1 RPDRRRRG
9 EYLRR
14 KPARRDHPDLR
25 RGTPGAGHRPHHR
38 TPATGTADRDDLR
51 PRRHRQRCRRT
62 ETRRDPSRDTDIPGA
77 AHLHQSRTRGT
88 RTGAGGSRSA
98 ARGRRPAR
106 RGLLPFAGGPD
117 RQAVPCRTQRAYGT
131 AIAPPAAA
139 GRTGASAELPFDGP
153 ATHARPGRDRGQSA
167 RPFGKAARRRAYRC
181 PGLAAGTAA
190 ARRPHPRRGGAPVI
204 RAINIVLTVA
214 VLVAAFWLYQIKYE
228 TAAIARKIEAQRMEI
243 AREHDTIVLLR
254 AEWSHLIQPKRLQ
267 ELAGR
272 HLEIVPMEAWQVVS
286 PEAIAAHVP
295 VLPPYRRPKDGDDPI
310 AALLGDLQ

>member
-1 RPDRRRRG
+1 M
-9 EYLRR
+9 
-14 KPARRDHPDLR
+14 
-25 RGTPGAGHRPHHR
+25 
-38 TPATGTADRDDLR
+38 
-51 PRRHRQRCRRT
+51 
-62 ETRRDPSRDTDIPGA
+62 
-77 AHLHQSRTRGT
+77 
-88 RTGAGGSRSA
+88 
-98 ARGRRPAR
+98 
-106 RGLLPFAGGPD
+106 
-117 RQAVPCRTQRAYGT
+117 
-131 AIAPPAAA
+131 
-139 GRTGASAELPFDGP
+139 
-153 ATHARPGRDRGQSA
+153 
-167 RPFGKAARRRAYRC
+167 
-181 PGLAAGTAA
+181 
-190 ARRPHPRRGGAPVI
+190 I